1 MALPKGFRNNI
12 KLTSPKIGVPRR
24 QELLDNIAD
33 DGTFLPRGVHYK
45 DIDETFIEFVN
56 KELHI
61 EIDGNQV
68 PVIFLTLQRYSEF
81 TKTWQFTD
89 EYKNIKIPFIT
100 IVRKPD
106 VQVGT
111 NYNGLYNIPGR
122 PTFTYYKVPTND
134 GTRVGV
140 DVYKIPQPTSVDIT
154 YEVRLFTNKMS
165 DLNLLNE
172 KVQKKF
178 QSRQAYIWPKGHPM
192 PVMLE
197 SIGDESN
204 IDDFENRRFYVQPFE
219 MLLAGYILDED
230 DFEIMPT
237 INRAMVM
244 SEIEVGDG
252 TSTPITDGRNC
263 SGPIVAAQGSVIVK
277 NTNNTVLSV
286 VTCGENY
293 VVGNSLIFNSGNT
306 YSQILPAT
314 TNLQL
319 PNVTNYDSDG
329 SAVLTPAMVGFTA
342 TTCQPVTIINSGSTY
357 SASTPSGS
365 MFQLPNINVYGNS
378 QLLYSQ
384 PSVEDVNIGITNGF
398 NSVGSVSGTSY
409 YISASTINNSG
420 NTFSISVPAESGYTL
435 PNVTNYDSDGS
446 AVLTPAM
453 VGFTA
458 TTCQPVTIINSGST
472 YSASTSAGSTF
483 QLPNITISN
492 TTGTTITTIPSV
504 ENYIIPDVNWT
515 DSDGTNYSTPYGE
528 PISAT
533 TCDSLTVSATSSSS
547 TVVFGDT
554 VSFSAISE
562 SILTSVD
569 WYVDGIYV
577 GSGINFNWASE
588 YLYGLFDVECVA
600 SNGSSEVVSTFQ
612 LNIIVRPYER
622 PSDWL
627 DIDSLV
633 SPGDEKIV
641 GLFAVFDSDS
651 NVVAFRCQGNYQVD
665 WGDGTVTTH
674 ASNTNAEHSYTYSSI
689 SSSTYSTRGY
699 RQVII
704 TITPQAGQTLTR
716 FDVTPYRHSS
726 RTWLYLEQW
735 LDVKLSVP
743 NLSFHQFNGGTNKFF
758 GMLEKYVMIATG
770 LTSYLSLMSG
780 NRSLRHLEVPPI
792 TGSYGS
798 ILINCGNIEYF
809 NHDFSNA
816 TTLSNAFQGSGLRYL
831 EANVPNAVVA
841 SAFYQAYSLMNVNI
855 TNIIGSCDNM
865 FNQCY
870 SLRKANL
877 TGTPTSCVS
886 MFYNCL
892 SLELPPNNLTC
903 TSILSALQMFAGCA
917 SLKENLVGTFSVCAQ
932 MSSMYSGCRNL
943 VEVYMFD
950 MGACTLTSGMFQNC
964 SGLRV
969 VPTLDT
975 SNVTNNTFMF
985 ENCYSLVSVG
995 NLDFSSVT
1003 RWGQPNSGTFTSCY
1017 SLTELPTLDFAG
1029 TSTDTYGNYRT
1040 FQNMYSL
1047 RRLDMI
1053 NTGAVTGWQEFVRS
1067 CSALA
1072 EIGPCSMS
1080 SGTNFSAAF
1089 SGCYNLRRMQGTG
1102 IKVSVSFNQC
1112 ALDATAIDEIF
1123 TNLAIV
1129 VGQTITV
1136 SQNPGSSTCNTAIA
1150 TGKGWTVII

>member
-1 MALPKGFRNNI
+1 
-12 KLTSPKIGVPRR
+12 
-24 QELLDNIAD
+24 
-33 DGTFLPRGVHYK
+33 
-45 DIDETFIEFVN
+45 
-56 KELHI
+56 
-61 EIDGNQV
+61 
-68 PVIFLTLQRYSEF
+68 
-81 TKTWQFTD
+81 
-89 EYKNIKIPFIT
+89 
-100 IVRKPD
+100 
-106 VQVGT
+106 
-111 NYNGLYNIPGR
+111 
-122 PTFTYYKVPTND
+122 
-134 GTRVGV
+134 
-140 DVYKIPQPTSVDIT
+140 
-154 YEVRLFTNKMS
+154 
-165 DLNLLNE
+165 
-172 KVQKKF
+172 
-178 QSRQAYIWPKGHPM
+178 
-192 PVMLE
+192 
-197 SIGDESN
+197 
-204 IDDFENRRFYVQPFE
+204 
-219 MLLAGYILDED
+219 
-230 DFEIMPT
+230 
-237 INRAMVM
+237 
-244 SEIEVGDG
+244 
-252 TSTPITDGRNC
+252 
-263 SGPIVAAQGSVIVK
+263 
-277 NTNNTVLSV
+277 
-286 VTCGENY
+286 
-293 VVGNSLIFNSGNT
+293 LIFNSGNT

-365 MFQLPNINVYGNS
+365 IFQLPNINVYGNS